1 MGNVSLLLWDVGGV
15 LLSNGWDHTA
25 RRAAAVRFELDGDEF
40 ERRHQRVDAA
50 LETGQISWEEYLST
64 TVFDVPREFSREEF
78 GRFVREQSTAKTANL
93 NLARELRKTGGFTMA
108 ALNNESRELNQYR
121 IDTFG
126 LREVFHVFFSSCY
139 TGLRKPDPAA
149 YRYALQLTQ
158 RAPDESVFLDD
169 RPENVSAAAGLGIRT
184 VLVGDPARL
193 RADLSNVGV
202 AGG

>member
-1 MGNVSLLLWDVGGV
+1 MAEVSLLLWDVGGV

-25 RRAAAVRFELDGDEF
+25 RRAAAARFGLDAEEL
-40 ERRHQRVDAA
+40 ERRHQKVDAA
-50 LETGQISWEEYLST
+50 LETGRMTWEEYLSS
-64 TVFDVPREFSREEF
+64 TVFDVPRKFSREEF
-78 GRFVREQSTAKTANL
+78 GRFVQEQSTAKSANL
-93 NLARELRKTGGFTMA
+93 ELARELRHRGGFTMA

-126 LREVFHVFFSSCY
+126 LRNVFHVFFSSCY

-149 YRYALQLTQ
+149 YRNALQLTQ

-184 VLVGDPARL
+184 VLVGDPGRL
-193 RADLSNVGV
+193 RADLSKVGV
-202 AGG
+202 AAG